1 MDATQEDLNKS
12 QSVADPD
19 LNKAPVVTEPDLSA
33 SGQGDKLADGD
44 DKDKKTVKY
53 TEFEKANKAKAAAEE
68 ETRIVREQ
76 MQILSANQQPAVQP
90 QVQTQPPLT
99 VYDQARNDLGLG
111 EEEFMTEAQRG
122 QVIQRTIEI
131 QSAANQQ
138 QQQAVSNQR
147 FIQEH
152 ADYGEVVGRQIGN
165 NFQMSPELLKIITEK
180 PHLADAASNSQS
192 AYKIVMDERKLAEL
206 EKNAAA
212 NQEHLTRQGIDN
224 KTDPLGGSAA
234 GGGGAGDPNNQ
245 QMMSREQVKEIERK
259 LANDEQV

>member
-53 TEFEKANKAKAAAEE
+53 TEFEKVNKAKTAAEE
-68 ETRIVREQ
+68 DARIAREQ
-76 MQILSANQQPAVQP
+76 MQIMVANQQPAAP
-90 QVQTQPPLT
+90 IQTQQPLT

-111 EEEFMTEAQRG
+111 EEEFMTETQRG

-131 QSAANQQ
+131 QSTANQQ

-152 ADYGEVVGRQIGN
+152 ADFGEVVGRQIGN

-180 PHLADAASNSQS
+180 PHLANAAYSNSQS

-212 NQEHLTRQGIDN
+212 NQEHLTRQGVDN

-245 QMMSREQVKEIERK
+245 QMMSREQVLEIERK